1 MENFADITALM
12 VASIGILMTGT
23 VMAGNIVATMEHTTT
38 PVNAKG
44 AYLTRGKT

>member
-1 MENFADITALM
+1 MDITAPM
-12 VASIGILMTGT
+12 AVSIGIHMTKTET
-23 VMAGNIVATMEHTTT
+23 VGSIAATMEHTTT